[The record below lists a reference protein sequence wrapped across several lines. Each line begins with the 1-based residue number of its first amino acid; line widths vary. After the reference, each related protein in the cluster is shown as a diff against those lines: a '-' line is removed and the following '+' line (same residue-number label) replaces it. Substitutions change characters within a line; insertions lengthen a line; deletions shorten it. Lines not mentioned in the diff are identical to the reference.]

1 MAVSRGDVYVS
12 PSVDIK
18 TKAELDSTK
27 IESGLYYCTEEIT
40 ITATDALGSSISEIS
55 SRWTV
60 ICISTEYANSLN
72 CYTQIWINSSTK
84 PNHVFIRTL
93 ESDSSYSDFSLLV
106 TADYLKNSGVLNGGT
121 QPIEL
126 FVQSMS
132 PGVKEGTTRIWIE
145 HSD

>member
-1 MAVSRGDVYVS
+1 MAVSRGATYVS

-40 ITATDALGSSISEIS
+40 ITATDALGSNVSEIS

-60 ICISTEYANSLN
+60 ICISTEYANSLK
-72 CYTQIWINSSTK
+72 CYTQLWINSSTK
-84 PNHVFIRTL
+84 PNHVFMRTL
-93 ESDSSYSDFSLLV
+93 ESDTTYSDFSLLI
-106 TADYLKNSGVLNGGT
+106 TTDYLKNSGVLNGST
-121 QPIEL
+121 QPVEL